1 MLRYD
6 TLESFLSKVAVRSD
20 LQKKICRI
28 EHVLI
33 VKVYFERRKIANVF
47 VTHMQG
53 SFRKSLSTATFER
66 KLSIVSL
73 TLDCASEIS

>member
-1 MLRYD
+1 
-6 TLESFLSKVAVRSD
+6 
-20 LQKKICRI
+20 
-28 EHVLI
+28 